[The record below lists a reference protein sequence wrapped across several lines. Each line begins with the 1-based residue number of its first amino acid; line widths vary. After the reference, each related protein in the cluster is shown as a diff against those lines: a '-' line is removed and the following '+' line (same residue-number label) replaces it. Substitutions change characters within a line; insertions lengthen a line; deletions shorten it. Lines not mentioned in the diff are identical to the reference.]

1 MKISSNIPVL
11 ARISG
16 SCLLAVCSAWAAVSC
31 SKADTPEQPSDT
43 GDCIAFYV
51 SANNTI
57 GTKAA
62 IDDTESLLAMSS
74 VPYIYVTDQEQN
86 TAFGVNQEI
95 RYSDNGVW
103 RSSKQWTSGRS
114 YQFYAYISSPGSGT
128 KASVSVSDNGRNVT
142 VTEPSEYSEDLGLA
156 AWSDYFLSYI
166 TTADGDTRG
175 LVSLDFE
182 RVTTCVELYVSTP
195 NSETV
200 TIENVEFT
208 NVNRSA
214 TFRITDHANSGDAV
228 SGQMNNSWSVT
239 TGSLR
244 TTYSV
249 SDVVVKQLPA
259 GQDFDYDTDYRV
271 MYFLTV
277 PQATH
282 VEETGNEYDIY
293 LNMTY
298 TVKESDTSTPVYTVE
313 LPLNEYRPAMWE
325 MGHKI
330 RYYVSID
337 TSVELTGTV
346 SAWKTVDFIEGTLL
360 PD

>member
-1 MKISSNIPVL
+1 MKISSYIPVL
-11 ARISG
+11 VRISG
-16 SCLLAVCSAWAAVSC
+16 SCLLAVCAAWAAVSC

-62 IDDTESLLAMSS
+62 IDDTESLLAMSQ
-74 VPYIYVTDQEQN
+74 VPSIHVTDQEQN
-86 TAFGVNQEI
+86 TAFGVDQEI
-95 RYSDNGVW
+95 IYSDNGVW
-103 RSSKQWTSGRS
+103 RSDKEWVSGRS
-114 YQFYAYISSPGSGT
+114 YQFYAYIASPDNDDL
-128 KASVSVSDNGRNVT
+128 SVSVNDNGRNVT
-142 VTEPSEYSEDLGLA
+142 VTEPSEYSGELA

-166 TTADGDTRG
+166 TNADGDTRG

-195 NSETV
+195 NSETA
-200 TIENVEFT
+200 TIKNVGFT

-239 TGSLR
+239 TGSSR

-249 SDVVVKQLPA
+249 SDVVVKQFPA
-259 GQDFDYDTDYRV
+259 GQDFDYNTDYRV

-277 PQATH
+277 PQETH
-282 VEETGNEYDIY
+282 VEEPGNVYDIC

-313 LPLNEYRPAMWE
+313 LPLNNYRPAMWE

>member
-1 MKISSNIPVL
+1 MNISSNIPVL

-31 SKADTPEQPSDT
+31 GTTDTPEQPSDT
-43 GDCIAFYV
+43 VDCIAYSV

-62 IDDTESLLAMSS
+62 LDDTESLLTMSS

-103 RSSKQWTSGRS
+103 RSDKQWTSGRS
-114 YQFYAYISSPGSGT
+114 YQFYAYISSPGTGRG
-128 KASVSVSDNGRNVT
+128 ASVNVSNNGRNVT

-200 TIENVEFT
+200 TIKNAEFT

-259 GQDFDYDTDYRV
+259 GQDFDYSTDYRV

-282 VEETGNEYDIY
+282 VEETGKDFDIY

-298 TVKESDTSTPVYTVE
+298 TVKESETSEPEYTVK
-313 LPLNEYRPAMWE
+313 LPLNNYRPAMWE

>member
-11 ARISG
+11 VRISG
-16 SCLLAVCSAWAAVSC
+16 SCLLAVCAAWAAVSC
-31 SKADTPEQPSDT
+31 GKTDTPEQPSDT

-62 IDDTESLLAMSS
+62 IDDTESLLAMSQ
-74 VPYIYVTDQEQN
+74 VPSIHVTDQEQN
-86 TAFGVNQEI
+86 TAFGVNKEI
-95 RYSDNGVW
+95 IYSDNGVW
-103 RSSKQWTSGRS
+103 RSDKEWVSGRS
-114 YQFYAYISSPGSGT
+114 YQFYAYISSPDSGYE
-128 KASVSVSDNGRNVT
+128 APVSVSDNGRNVT
-142 VTEPSEYSEDLGLA
+142 VTQPEKYSDNNDH
-156 AWSDYFLSYI
+156 WSDYFLSYI
-166 TTADGDTRG
+166 TNADGDTRG

-214 TFRITDHANSGDAV
+214 TFRITKHANSGDAV

-239 TGSLR
+239 PGSSR
-244 TTYSV
+244 TSYSV
-249 SDVVVKQLPA
+249 SDVVVKQFSA
-259 GQDFDYDTDYRV
+259 GQDFDYNTDYRV

-277 PQATH
+277 PQETH
-282 VEETGNEYDIY
+282 VEEPGNVYDIC

-298 TVKESDTSTPVYTVE
+298 TVKESDTSTPEYTVK
-313 LPLNEYRPAMWE
+313 LPLNNYRPAMWE

>member
-1 MKISSNIPVL
+1 MNILSYIPVL
-11 ARISG
+11 VRISG
-16 SCLLAVCSAWAAVSC
+16 SCLLAVCAAWAAVSC

-74 VPYIYVTDQEQN
+74 VPSIHVTDQEQN
-86 TAFGVNQEI
+86 TAFGVNKEI
-95 RYSDNGVW
+95 EYLDNGVW
-103 RSSKQWTSGRS
+103 RSDIQWTSGRS
-114 YQFYAYISSPGSGT
+114 YQFYAYISSPGSG
-128 KASVSVSDNGRNVT
+128 SVSVSDNGRNVT
-142 VTEPSEYSEDLGLA
+142 VTEPFEYSGELA

-166 TTADGDTRG
+166 TNADGDTRG

-200 TIENVEFT
+200 TIKNVGFT

-228 SGQMNNSWSVT
+228 SGQMNNSWSVR
-239 TGSLR
+239 TGSSR
-244 TTYSV
+244 TSYSV
-249 SDVVVKQLPA
+249 SDVVVKQFPA
-259 GQDFDYDTDYRV
+259 GQDFDYSTDYRV

-277 PQATH
+277 PQETH
-282 VEETGNEYDIY
+282 VEEPGNVYDIF

-298 TVKESDTSTPVYTVE
+298 TVKESDTSTPEYTVK
-313 LPLNEYRPAMWE
+313 LPLNNYRPAMWE